1 MQENKTTKPMKNS
14 MLEYSKLILAKVSFH
29 PELLK
34 KEYRK
39 AITHLT
45 KEEAKELSEWLK
57 ANFLHPNQT
66 PQFGFAE

>member
-1 MQENKTTKPMKNS
+1 

-39 AITHLT
+39 AVARLN
-45 KEEAKELSEWLK
+45 KEEAKELTEWLV

>member
-1 MQENKTTKPMKNS
+1 MKNP

-39 AITHLT
+39 AVSHLT
-45 KEEAKELSEWLK
+45 EEEARELNEWLVSH
-57 ANFLHPNQT
+57 FLQPSQSRQVHLE
-66 PQFGFAE
+66 FAK